1 MKLAKKILV
10 AMLAL
15 ALLTS
20 AILFSVNATDTFNAP
35 GIDDIEDILE
45 YYTLEDYLADN
56 YNDGT
61 WTSELVVTDKDWAS
75 STYPRIDVSA
85 TTDPTNPDNGVLGV
99 KLPLNKKSGYEMATT
114 NKAQGLTDQLFLTFK
129 IYFEESVVD
138 NLIYELKVGTVDDTG
153 KASGSQF
160 TILRFNFSKR
170 DTALTNGF
178 YYSVWNPTTKA
189 FGADLTAVEGVTPE
203 TGKWY
208 DVVIS
213 VNAAEDFYS
222 FDIKEL
228 DGTSVVSKTL
238 PMEGAEA
245 IWGFNCYGHYNYAKG
260 NKTTAAQYYL
270 DDMEIYEGSYV
281 RYPSRRDEVTTTH
294 LQDIEAIYNAP
305 TTDYETKYRVASV
318 LDYLYNEAG
327 EAFTVGAV
335 VPNAQKYINE
345 TYAQA
350 FDNAASKINPAAT
363 YDERVAYLDTL
374 AFYDGKLPAAAN
386 LNGAAGITA
395 DLEAKVIAARAAYA
409 EETATLAT
417 VKAQSDAFLA
427 LIADYDDTNKDYT
440 YVTEFLTEA
449 SDAKYAKRDA
459 TYAGIAAANEIYAG
473 LVAKAER
480 MIADVSAFVTAV
492 EKMEAATTF
501 GPLFLAYVDANASYM
516 KYGTAAVINPDL
528 DNATKTGLSDKI
540 AFYESKVDTIL
551 ATALICDEFNRII
564 KEATISSYY
573 TTRVAEIAEAT
584 EVRAQFGE
592 YEMDYPGLT
601 ESVATYETFKAAI
614 DASKNAV
621 EAYINAVNAIATKT
635 TFAEKKAAINAAL
648 AFKAEGDVL
657 GAEGVVEANIA
668 LTAAEAEI
676 NFLEGSSTT
685 LIALV
690 EQIKAA
696 TTLAEKRD
704 LIHLANISAANA
716 EDTYTGVT
724 AAKADLATEIAAFE
738 AAVAAANAAL
748 ESAIN
753 NAQAIV
759 SSVGAAIFVEG

>member
-1 MKLAKKILV
+1 MKLAKKLLV

-20 AILFSVNATDTFNAP
+20 AFLFNVNATDAFNAP

-75 STYPRIDVSA
+75 SSYPRIDVSA
-85 TTDPTNPDNGVLGV
+85 KPDPTNPDNGVLGV
-99 KLPLNKKSGYEMATT
+99 KLPLNKKSGYEMAAAVKTE
-114 NKAQGLTDQLFLTFK
+114 GLTDQLFLTFK
-129 IYFEESVVD
+129 IYFDESVVD

-153 KASGSQF
+153 KASASQF

-170 DTALTNGF
+170 DTSMTTGF
-178 YYSVWNPTTKA
+178 YYSTWNPNTKA
-189 FGADLTAVEGVTPE
+189 FGSDLTAVEGVAPE

-213 VNAAEDFYS
+213 VNAAQDFYS

-238 PMEGAEA
+238 PMEGAKA
-245 IWGFNCYGHYNYAKG
+245 IWGFNCYGQYNYAKG
-260 NKTTAAQYYL
+260 NKTVGAQYYL

-294 LQDIEAIYNAP
+294 LQDLDAIYTAS
-305 TTDYETKYRVASV
+305 TATYETKYRVAKV

-327 EAFTVGAV
+327 DAFTVGAV
-335 VPNAQKYINE
+335 LPNAQKYINE

-350 FDNAASKINPAAT
+350 FSDAAAKINATAT

-374 AFYDGKLPAAAN
+374 AFYDGKLPAPAA

-395 DLEAKVIAARAAYA
+395 ELEAAVVAARAAYT
-409 EETATLAT
+409 EESSTLAT
-417 VKAQSDAFLA
+417 IKAQSDAFLA
-427 LIADYDDTNKDYT
+427 LIAEYDDANKDYV

-459 TYAGIAAANEIYAG
+459 SYAGIAAANEIYAG
-473 LVAKAER
+473 LKAKAER
-480 MIADVSAFVTAV
+480 MIGDVNAFITAV

-501 GPLFLAYVDANASYM
+501 GPLFLAYVDANASYT
-516 KYGTAAVINPDL
+516 KYGTPALINPDL
-528 DNATKTGLSDKI
+528 DNTTKTGLNDKI
-540 AFYESKVDTIL
+540 ASYESKVDTIL
-551 ATALICDEFNRII
+551 ATAFICDEFNRII

-573 TTRVAEIAEAT
+573 TTLVAEIEEAT
-584 EVRAQFGE
+584 VVRAQFGE

-601 ESVATYETFKAAI
+601 ESVAAYEAFKTAI
-614 DASKNAV
+614 DASKSAV
-621 EAYINAVNAIATKT
+621 EAYITAVNAIATKT
-635 TFAEKKAAINAAL
+635 TFAEKKAAVNAAL
-648 AFKAEGDVL
+648 TLKATGDVL

-685 LIALV
+685 LISLV
-690 EQIKAA
+690 EEIKVAK
-696 TTLAEKRD
+696 TLAEKRA
-704 LIHLANISAANA
+704 LIHLANVSAANA
-716 EDTYTGVT
+716 EDTYTGVS
-724 AAKADLATEIAAFE
+724 AAKADLAAEIAAFE
-738 AAVAAANAAL
+738 AAVAAANGALDAAL
-748 ESAIN
+748 KS
-753 NAQAIV
+753 AQALVYSI
-759 SSVGAAIFVEG
+759 G